1 MARCRRLTR
10 MPSWDM
16 LCPSCERRRARRDC
30 PALNS
35 TICTVCCGTKRQVEI
50 ACPSH
55 CVYLTAARE
64 HPAAVVRRRQEHDV
78 AELLPTIRH
87 LTERQY
93 QLFFLVHSVIARFR
107 PAGLSRLVDS
117 DVAEAAAAVA
127 ATLETSARGVIY
139 QHTPPGL
146 PAQALATE
154 LTSTLAQIREQGAT
168 IYDHEAGV
176 VLRAI
181 EKGARPAQRL
191 VDPGIDG
198 TRYLDLLARLLQSS
212 GQAEPDPPPS
222 PEHGLI
228 LP

>member
-1 MARCRRLTR
+1 
-10 MPSWDM
+10 M

-30 PALNS
+30 PALNR

-50 ACPSH
+50 ACPSD
-55 CVYLTAARE
+55 CIYLSAARE
-64 HPAAVVRRRQEHDV
+64 HPAAVVRRRQEQDV

-93 QLFFLVHSVIARFR
+93 QLFFLIHSVIARFR
-107 PAGLSRLVDS
+107 PAGISRLVDS
-117 DVAEAAAAVA
+117 DVADAAAAVA

-139 QHTPPGL
+139 QHTPPGI

-154 LTSTLAQIREQGAT
+154 LTTTLVKIREQGAT
-168 IYDHEAGV
+168 VYDHEAGV

-181 EKGARPAQRL
+181 EKGARPAQHSAQP
-191 VDPGIDG
+191 DADD
-198 TRYLDLLARLLQSS
+198 TRYLGLLARLLHSS

-222 PEHGLI
+222 PENRLI